1 MTIPTRNLTLVP
13 HNPRHLLALLMSS
26 DEYEKLS
33 GVRIVEGV
41 RELLLSAS
49 PNFFAQLQTAMEP
62 DPWKIGFAIVQKID
76 DGAGGRRATST
87 GEPARVDGPESE
99 SKNLVIGTCGFAAPP
114 DPDGVAEI
122 GYGIAP
128 SYQGKGYA
136 SEAAAALV
144 DFASRD
150 ARVKTVRAHTLAQ
163 TNASTRILEKCGFQK
178 IRDAVDSENNAS
190 VWVWERPAK

>member
-1 MTIPTRNLTLVP
+1 
-13 HNPRHLLALLMSS
+13 MSS

-33 GVRIVEGV
+33 GMRIVEGV
-41 RELLLSAS
+41 REFLLSAS
-49 PNFFAQLQTAMEP
+49 PNFFAQLQTATAP

-76 DGAGGRRATST
+76 NGAGGRRATST

-99 SKNLVIGTCGFAAPP
+99 SKNLVIGTCGFASPP

-163 TNASTRILEKCGFQK
+163 TNASTRVLEKCGFQK
-178 IRDAVDSENNAS
+178 ISDAVDSENNAS
-190 VWVWERPAK
+190 VWVWEKPAK